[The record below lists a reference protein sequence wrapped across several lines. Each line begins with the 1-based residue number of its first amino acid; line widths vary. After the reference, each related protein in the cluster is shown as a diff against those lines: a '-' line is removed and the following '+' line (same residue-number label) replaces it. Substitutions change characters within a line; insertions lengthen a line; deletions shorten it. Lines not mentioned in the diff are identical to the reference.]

1 MASGYRLLLPT
12 LAAFL
17 SLLAS
22 GHAAAARYTK
32 SEEFVNDAAAG
43 TVDIDWTT
51 VVAISKTTTTLQVVV
66 NPLLRRESPVHDA
79 MYQSLSELKADYVR
93 YVPWL
98 PYPKLGVA
106 ELDPPSGT
114 NLCRMM
120 SGEEGNNETTS
131 LSCGTGKISKID
143 FASYG
148 TPTGSCGSLV
158 LGKCHAENS
167 TSIVS
172 SYCLGKSQCTIPV
185 NSDVFGDPCVNTVK
199 QFAVQVECNPQMN
212 HTYWDFSVIDPMT
225 EDFMNATQDHTV
237 IINFSTIPA
246 WLYKTPAR
254 VVYPDNPDRESSP
267 GYTQG
272 TELVDETGQD
282 LGDYYGRLVSY
293 YTQGGFTDEYGVQHK
308 SDYNYDFQYW
318 ECLNEVESE
327 HRNTPE
333 TYTKVYDYM
342 VQGIRRHADPERKMK
357 FVGMALE
364 GHHEYS
370 WYTYFLN
377 ISNHVSH
384 DIPLD
389 IVSFHF
395 YASCSSRTDP
405 TTYTQFFSRADGFV
419 DECKQIV
426 AIRDALS
433 PHTLLD
439 VDETGVILPGDNS
452 PNAPMFP
459 LVYYNAAGAMYAYL
473 FGKLAEIG
481 VEILGES
488 QLVGYPELP
497 ELHLQPQ
504 FPSVAMLNWTNGLGN
519 ARYHV
524 LKVLI
529 ENFQPGDKLVK
540 TTAVQSSK
548 PGPVGP
554 DTSFCGRVPNLDVM
568 NLKCTDPTATIDK
581 ILFASYGTVKGYV
594 CGQFEVG
601 TCNAANSTDIVEK
614 ACLGKNTCSIDANT
628 PLFGDPCYKVVK
640 NLVVEAHC
648 SKGSGTASGG
658 QSSNVYAQAFMA
670 FDGSRHRVLL
680 VNKTPDSLSVI
691 VPGASGSTA
700 IIVDDTR
707 PTGPAINTKLTSD
720 TVQMRPYA
728 VFVLIMSE

>member
-519 ARYHV
+519 AKYHV

-529 ENFQPGDKLVK
+529 ENFQPGDKLLK
-540 TTAVQSSK
+540 TTFTNAS
-548 PGPVGP
+548 GYDPV
-554 DTSFCGRVPNLDVM
+554 FCGTVYNEDTMRIECREQD
-568 NLKCTDPTATIDK
+568 ATIDK
-581 ILFASYGTVKGYV
+581 IIFASYGTAQGRI
-594 CGQFEVG
+594 CGNYSTG

-614 ACLGKNTCSIDANT
+614 ACLGKNMCSIDANT
-628 PLFGDPCYKVVK
+628 PVFGDPCVLTFKYLAVQARCTHG
-640 NLVVEAHC
+640 NGE
-648 SKGSGTASGG
+648 GTGG
-658 QSSNVYAQAFMA
+658 GGAEPVYAQAFTA
-670 FDGSRHRVLL
+670 PDGSNRRYIL
-680 VNKTPDSLSVI
+680 VNKTPEHQQLQVA
-691 VPGASGSTA
+691 GATGATA
-700 IIVDDTR
+700 YLVDETR
-707 PTGPAINTKLTSD
+707 PTGPAEELKLTSD
-720 TVQMRPYA
+720 TVRLLRYA
-728 VFVLIMSE
+728 VMVVVLPKTG